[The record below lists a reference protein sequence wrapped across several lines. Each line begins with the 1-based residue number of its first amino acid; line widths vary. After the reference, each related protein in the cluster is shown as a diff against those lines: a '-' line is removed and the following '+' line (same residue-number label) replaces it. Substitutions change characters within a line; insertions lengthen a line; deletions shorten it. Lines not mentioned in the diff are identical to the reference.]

1 MTRAFRFRNYGVY
14 VLDERGGP
22 HHRPHAHVKHR
33 GRRIASVFLET
44 LTVFDD
50 SEPLP
55 TELIMRIR
63 EEQDTLVALWVDLND
78 E

>member
-1 MTRAFRFRNYGVY
+1 MSCAFRFRNYAVY

-33 GRRIASVFLET
+33 GRRIASIFLET
-44 LTVFDD
+44 LTIFDQ
-50 SEPLP
+50 SEAMPH
-55 TELIMRIR
+55 ELVARIR
-63 EEQDTLVALWVDLND
+63 EEQETLVSLWVELND